1 MSLQTIDVQRIF
13 IPGVGCPSPERSCR
27 QGRSLAVMSRVAHRR
42 DKRGSCLRGRS
53 VADRGTHAPQ
63 AAGSIPAPATNTMFP
78 GGYFVDESGELCRW
92 ATRRECGLFIFFSA
106 LASVLLCVL
115 VLGGCHLLAGG
126 CP

>member
-1 MSLQTIDVQRIF
+1 MSLQPIDVQRIF

-42 DKRGSCLRGRS
+42 DETGLFLRGRS
-53 VADRGTHAPQ
+53 EVDRGTHAPQ
-63 AAGSIPAPATNTMFP
+63 AAGSIPAPATNLP
-78 GGYFVDESGELCRW
+78 GGYFVDEFGELCRW
-92 ATRRECGLFIFFSA
+92 ATRRECGMIMFFSA

-126 CP
+126 AQ